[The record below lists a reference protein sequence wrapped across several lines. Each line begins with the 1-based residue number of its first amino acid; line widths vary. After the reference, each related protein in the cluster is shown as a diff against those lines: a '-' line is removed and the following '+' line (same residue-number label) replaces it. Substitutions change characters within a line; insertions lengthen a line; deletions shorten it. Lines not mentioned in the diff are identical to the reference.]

1 MTYREAIGWLDGSQT
16 KGIKLGLENTRR
28 LLGAAGHPE
37 RGLRFLHVAGTNG
50 KGSVCAML
58 DAVLRAAGYRTGLY
72 TSPHL
77 IDFRERIRVDGEMIS
92 CVGVAEGLT
101 RLREVVEGWD
111 HAPTYFEIGTVLA
124 IDWFARSGCDVVV
137 LETGMGGRFDS
148 TNVVTPLVSVITPIA
163 MDHMEWLGGT
173 IEAIAGEKAGI
184 LKKGVPAVSAPQC
197 VEAAG
202 VLLKRAQETGL
213 ALFFVDAPWA
223 GAVGLSGEHQAWNAA
238 LAVAAL
244 GASGL
249 DCPPEVIDA
258 GIARVRWPGR
268 FQRVGERIVV
278 DGAHNAHS
286 ARSLAATWRGEFGGA
301 KARVVFGALDDKLP
315 AGILSEL
322 APVAS
327 EFFFVPV
334 ESPRSANPA
343 HLPAMTEVPGRV
355 FASLD
360 EAMGEALEGD
370 GMVLVAGSLYL
381 AGSFLEWARG
391 RGLEEQNP
399 PLEACGRSSKS

>member
-1 MTYREAIGWLDGSQT
+1 MTYREAISWLDGSQV

-28 LLGAAGHPE
+28 LLGAVGNPE

-58 DAVLRAAGYRTGLY
+58 DAVLRASGYRTGLY

-77 IDFRERIRVDGEMIS
+77 IDFRERIRVDGEMIGRD
-92 CVGVAEGLT
+92 GVVEGLM
-101 RLREVVEGWD
+101 RLREAVAGWD

-124 IDWFARSGCDVVV
+124 IDWFARSGCEVVV

-148 TNVVTPLVSVITPIA
+148 TNVVRPLVSVITPIA
-163 MDHMEWLGGT
+163 MDHMEWLGET

-184 LKKGVPAVSAPQC
+184 LKEGVPAVSARQC
-197 VEAAG
+197 GEAER
-202 VLLKRAQETGL
+202 VLRNRAQETGA
-213 ALFFVDAPWA
+213 ALSFVDAPW
-223 GAVGLSGEHQAWNAA
+223 GGEVGLSGEHQAWNAA

-244 GASGL
+244 EASEL
-249 DCPPEVIDA
+249 NCSPEAIEA
-258 GIARVRWPGR
+258 GIAGVRWPGR

-286 ARSLAATWRGEFGGA
+286 AGCLASTWQREFGEE

-315 AGILSEL
+315 AGILAEL

-327 EFFFVPV
+327 EFLLVPV
-334 ESPRSANPA
+334 DSPRSARPSE
-343 HLPAMTEVPGRV
+343 LGGMTAVPSRV
-355 FASLD
+355 YASLD
-360 EAMGEALEGD
+360 EAMAAALEGD

-381 AGSFLEWARG
+381 AGSFLEWARDK
-391 RGLEEQNP
+391 GLE
-399 PLEACGRSSKS
+399 

>member
-28 LLGAAGHPE
+28 LIEEAGHPE
-37 RGLRFLHVAGTNG
+37 RELRFLHVAGTNG

-92 CVGVAEGLT
+92 CDGVAEGLT
-101 RLREVVEGWD
+101 RLREAVEGWD

-163 MDHMEWLGGT
+163 MDHMEWLGDT

-184 LKKGVPAVSAPQC
+184 LKEGLPAVSAPQC

-202 VLLKRAQETGL
+202 VLRRRAKEIGSAL
-213 ALFFVDAPWA
+213 AFVDAPWS
-223 GAVGLSGEHQAWNAA
+223 GGVGLSGEHQAWNAA
-238 LAVAAL
+238 LAAAAL
-244 GASGL
+244 EASGL
-249 DCPPEVIDA
+249 DCPPEAIDA

-327 EFFFVPV
+327 EFLFVPV

-343 HLPAMTEVPGRV
+343 DLPAMTEVPGRV

-360 EAMGEALEGD
+360 DAMGAALEGD

-391 RGLEEQNP
+391 RGMEEQNP
-399 PLEACGRSSKS
+399 PLEACGRPSRA